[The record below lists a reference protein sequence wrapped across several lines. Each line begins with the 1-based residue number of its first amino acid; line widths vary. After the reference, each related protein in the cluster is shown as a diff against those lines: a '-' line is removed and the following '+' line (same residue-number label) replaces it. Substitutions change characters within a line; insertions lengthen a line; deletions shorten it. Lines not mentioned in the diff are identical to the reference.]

1 LKHEQANDEV
11 RELAA
16 LFVLGAL
23 SEHEAKAF
31 EHHLSEGCAVC
42 KAELAEFARVG
53 NALSFSAV
61 PVTPPPS
68 LRDSLLNRIS
78 VEPQFRKQGY
88 RPATKASGA
97 DLSRAKTPILAWAIA
112 ASLLIVSIASLSYWR
127 RSNNQLEDLQQQV
140 AVLKVQLIREVER
153 TKELTQISDV
163 LKKGARVVTLT
174 PLQEARPPAV
184 DLYLDAPNNRWFVS
198 ANLEP
203 LPEGKVYQLW
213 FVTST
218 EKRSAGLISTDEN
231 GHGFTTV
238 TVPPDIGKI
247 DAAAITLEPAGG
259 SSEPTMPI
267 LALGKLG

>member
-1 LKHEQANDEV
+1 M
-11 RELAA
+11 
-16 LFVLGAL
+16 FVLGAL
-23 SEHEAKAF
+23 SEHEAKTF

-42 KAELAEFARVG
+42 KTELAEFTRVG

-68 LRDSLLNRIS
+68 LRDSLLTRIA
-78 VEPQFRKQGY
+78 VEPQLRKQTYTGT
-88 RPATKASGA
+88 TKASIGA
-97 DLSRAKTPILAWAIA
+97 DVYRAKTPVLAWAIA

-127 RSNNQLEDLQQQV
+127 RSNNQLQNLRQQV
-140 AVLKVQLIREVER
+140 AVLQVQLTHEVER
-153 TKELTQISDV
+153 TSELAQISDV

-203 LPEGKVYQLW
+203 VPEGKVYQLW

-218 EKRSAGLISTDEN
+218 EKRSAGLIRTDES

-238 TVPPDIGKI
+238 TVPPGIGKI

-259 SSEPTMPI
+259 SPQPTMPI